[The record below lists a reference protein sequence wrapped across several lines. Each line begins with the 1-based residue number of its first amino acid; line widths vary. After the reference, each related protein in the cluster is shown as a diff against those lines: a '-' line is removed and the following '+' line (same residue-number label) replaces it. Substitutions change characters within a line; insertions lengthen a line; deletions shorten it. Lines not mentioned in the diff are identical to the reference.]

1 MNKPRGL
8 NHRMCRSCG
17 RLAPHR
23 TLYAKTEAGGR
34 LRWFRLFWACTDCN
48 ALNHIIVPTY
58 RLNPANTELASSLLQ
73 SIVDILKDKPLNF
86 NDVLLSLRAHRGDVR
101 HVFDS
106 DVRLAMEYLTRRGT
120 VIPGVDDLTE
130 RNLAE
135 LSAVASESIHLGP
148 CPAELDQGVAKRNL
162 ISLYA
167 HHCPLPSGQGV
178 RRSHRTY
185 SSVGVLCLRCLY
197 HSIDLGLRALP
208 RQRELGT
215 ESLEQ

>member
-1 MNKPRGL
+1 
-8 NHRMCRSCG
+8 MCRSCW
-17 RLAPHR
+17 RLTPHR
-23 TLYAKTEAGGR
+23 TLYAKTESGGR
-34 LRWFRLFWACTDCN
+34 LRWFRLFWACTACN

-58 RLNPANTELASSLLQ
+58 RLNPVNTGLTSPLVQ
-73 SIVDILKDKPLNF
+73 SIVGILKDKPLNF
-86 NDVLLSLRAHRGDVR
+86 DDVLLSLRAHRVDVR

-120 VIPGVDDLTE
+120 VTPGVDDLTE

-135 LSAVASESIHLGP
+135 LRAATSESIHLGP

-167 HHCPLPSGQGV
+167 HHWPLPSGQGV

-197 HSIDLGLRALP
+197 RSVNLGLRALR

-215 ESLEQ
+215 KPLEQ